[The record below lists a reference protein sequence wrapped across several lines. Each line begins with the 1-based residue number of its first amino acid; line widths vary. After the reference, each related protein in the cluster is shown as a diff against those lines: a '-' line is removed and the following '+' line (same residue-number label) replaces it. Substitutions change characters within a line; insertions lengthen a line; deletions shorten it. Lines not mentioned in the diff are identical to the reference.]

1 MFKLLTLLFIFCELS
16 IFSFAQEKTIVAS
29 NKKVYLKT
37 KPNITFCGKT
47 EGYILLDSLLNAK
60 NILMPNTYTLKSVS
74 IYIGGGKGYSEPVI
88 VNLAGNSLS
97 ALTKI
102 FKRCHEGTKI
112 VFMNIKIENNK
123 KIYDAPDMSFTIKEK
138 L

>member
-1 MFKLLTLLFIFCELS
+1 MCKLLTLLFIFCELS
-16 IFSFAQEKTIVAS
+16 IFSFAQEKAIVAS

-37 KPNITFCGKT
+37 KPNITFCDKT
-47 EGYILLDSLLNAK
+47 EGYILLNSLLNAK
-60 NILMPNTYTLKSVS
+60 NILMSNAYTLKSVS

-88 VNLAGNSLS
+88 ATLAGNSLS

-102 FKRCHEGTKI
+102 FKRCSEGTRI
-112 VFMNIKIENNK
+112 VFMNIKILKDNI
-123 KIYDAPDMSFTIKEK
+123 IYDAPDINFIVKEK

>member
-1 MFKLLTLLFIFCELS
+1 MYKLLTFLFIFCEIS
-16 IFSFAQEKTIVAS
+16 TFSFAQEKAIIAS

-47 EGYILLDSLLNAK
+47 EGYVLLDSLLKAK
-60 NILMPNTYTLKSVS
+60 NILMPDDLTIKSIS

-88 VNLAGNSLS
+88 ANLTGNSLS
-97 ALTKI
+97 ALTNI
-102 FKRCHEGTKI
+102 FKRCSEGTRV
-112 VFMNIKIENNK
+112 VFMNIKMLKGNI
-123 KIYDAPDMSFTIKEK
+123 IYDTPDMNFTVKEK